1 MTVVLF
7 KLQPQKTQIEHFW
20 LQILEFLQS
29 LHKNFQ
35 FDQFKGADFKYHNIF
50 ENCSSKLLT

>member
-1 MTVVLF
+1 MTMVLF
-7 KLQPQKTQIEHFW
+7 KLQPQKTQIEHLW

-35 FDQFKGADFKYHNIF
+35 FDQFESADFKYHNIF
-50 ENCSSKLLT
+50 